1 MIAAILI
8 LGAALPFSNTP
19 TFQVQ
24 MCGYSRSGIASQAQY
39 GWSQALDAIRRV
51 ETGGCPNEGRGA
63 KGDYRTVDGKRVAM
77 ARGPFQIW
85 KPYWT
90 DSAARDA
97 TVRAGSYA
105 QCLSDLD
112 YSRLVVR
119 AYMRR
124 YCPTQMKR
132 LESGCGTL
140 VDLEQVARVHNGGPS
155 QRFPN
160 SKRRKATDG
169 YWAKVKK
176 EATR

>member
-8 LGAALPFSNTP
+8 LGAALPSAP
-19 TFQVQ
+19 PV
-24 MCGYSRSGIASQAQY
+24 QY
-39 GWSQALDAIRRV
+39 GWPQALDAIRRV

-63 KGDYRTVDGKRVAM
+63 RGDNGN

-105 QCLSDLD
+105 QCLNDLD

-124 YCPTQMKR
+124 YCPAQMKR

>member
-63 KGDYRTVDGKRVAM
+63 RGDNGNAL
-77 ARGPFQIW
+77 GPFQIW

-105 QCLSDLD
+105 QCLNDLA

-124 YCPTQMKR
+124 YCPAQMKR

-140 VDLEQVARVHNGGPS
+140 VDLERIARVHNGGPS
-155 QRFPN
+155 GH
-160 SKRRKATDG
+160 RRKTTLA

-176 EATR
+176 EVTR